1 MKELRPAASFSTCCT
16 TRSVVATCV
25 VITLLQENDCILELL
40 WYYNEVSCDRSIPLQ
55 CDPLQKAMTA
65 FASALDVPLYKVKFS
80 FDGDDIHPSQTA
92 NDVDIENDDV
102 IDARIM

>member
-1 MKELRPAASFSTCCT
+1 MKS
-16 TRSVVATCV
+16 
-25 VITLLQENDCILELL
+25 
-40 WYYNEVSCDRSIPLQ
+40 VSCDCSIPLQ